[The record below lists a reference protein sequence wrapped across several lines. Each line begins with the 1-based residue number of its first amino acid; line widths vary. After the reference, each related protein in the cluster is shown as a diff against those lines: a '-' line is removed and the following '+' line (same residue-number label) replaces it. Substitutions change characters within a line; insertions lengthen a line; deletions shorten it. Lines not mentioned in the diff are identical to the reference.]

1 MTGLFEN
8 VLTFNSRWSESQEI
22 QENKVGRVLWDTLY
36 ISRPGPIVLNK
47 KATGYYR
54 VNYDEENWMLLAD
67 TLKNDHQAIH
77 PLNRAQIICD
87 VISLAKTGH
96 VSNMIKDQIME
107 YIDKETDSA
116 PLNAVKECSQDKEF
130 NIMKKI

>member
-1 MTGLFEN
+1 MVSTWLSEAT
-8 VLTFNSRWSESQEI
+8 LTIPSTN
-22 QENKVGRVLWDTLY
+22 Y

-77 PLNRAQIICD
+77 PLNRAQLICD
-87 VISLAKTGH
+87 VISLANTGH
-96 VSNMIKDQIME
+96 VTQEIKDQVME
-107 YIDKETDSA
+107 YLANETEFA

-130 NIMKKI
+130 KIMEKI